1 MPPKGF
7 RIKEVWLHVI
17 GWLVFLIL
25 PISFGSAVI
34 ERMNIQMA
42 VPRILLGMVVF
53 YFNYLVLVPKLLLQK
68 KILLYVVISISFLFL
83 VNFLLVTYYSNMPGF
98 NKMNKIMTE
107 RPNAELFRT
116 FRYIIPGMVA
126 FAFFLL
132 GGTIGLVK
140 DFYKRDKTYKEREI
154 KKTEMELRF
163 LKNQLNPHFLFN
175 SLNSIYSLVRNKSDQ
190 APEAVITV
198 SELMRYMLYESNEE
212 KLPLSKEIDY
222 IKNYI
227 SLQRI
232 RLLNSER
239 VTISIKGDYEN
250 RKISPLLLI
259 SFIENAFKYGTDFKG
274 ITDIGISIEVK
285 EDILFFKVD
294 NIIGNQNKD
303 EKSSGIGLS
312 NIQNRLQL
320 LYPDSHTLDIHRE
333 NGRYYV
339 DLKLKLT

>member
-1 MPPKGF
+1 MPPNGF
-7 RIKEVWLHVI
+7 RIKEVWLHLI
-17 GWLVFLIL
+17 GWLVFLFL

-42 VPRILLGMVVF
+42 EPRILLGMVVF
-53 YFNYLVLVPKLLLQK
+53 YFNYLILVPKLLLQK

-83 VNFLLVTYYSNMPGF
+83 VNFLIVTYYSCMPSI
-98 NKMNKIMTE
+98 NKMNRIMAE
-107 RPNAELFRT
+107 RPNAQLFRY
-116 FRYIIPGMVA
+116 FMPGLVT

-198 SELMRYMLYESNEE
+198 SELMRYMLYESNEK

-333 NGRYYV
+333 NGRYCV
-339 DLKLKLT
+339 ILKLKLTS